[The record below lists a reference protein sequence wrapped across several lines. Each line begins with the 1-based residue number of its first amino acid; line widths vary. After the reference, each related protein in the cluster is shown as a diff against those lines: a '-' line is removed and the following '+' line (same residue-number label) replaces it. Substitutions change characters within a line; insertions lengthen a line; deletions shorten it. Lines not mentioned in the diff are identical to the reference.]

1 MTMVR
6 PFSDAPSRRGLAL
19 GKRLLAIVMMLG
31 TSASL
36 SAQTSSQHWLH
47 ASGMPPGA
55 IGAQRLLRGG
65 PLSGFNPL
73 SSYSQPVE
81 LTGPKGVTLSSN
93 NGAGY
98 AMSSSGPHSGRLL
111 VGLQVGNVY
120 RFQAVGVPGFPGV
133 QVYPSVE
140 LIDRLYPP
148 PGKAT
153 EFPVTIELTM
163 DDLRLAAE
171 GAFITKVVYVE
182 DPQTALPIEEKK
194 GQQRFDARGGD
205 DPLVLAGEL
214 GRPIAIV
221 RIGSRDY
228 ARQQFASPVEL
239 AEKGDWLRPGDR
251 TEVSESVAVRCLSP
265 FSADHSIKQ
274 VNAIGPSIK
283 GDRH

>member
-19 GKRLLAIVMMLG
+19 GKRMMAIMMMCG
-31 TSASL
+31 VSSSL
-36 SAQTSSQHWLH
+36 SAQTSSPHWLH
-47 ASGMPPGA
+47 AGVMPPGA

-65 PLSGFNPL
+65 PLSGFIPL
-73 SSYSQPVE
+73 SGYGQPVE
-81 LTGPKGVTLSSN
+81 LTAPEGITLSSSR
-93 NGAGY
+93 GAGY
-98 AMSSSGPHSGRLL
+98 GVSPSEPHSGRLL
-111 VGLQVGNVY
+111 VGLRVGNVY

-153 EFPVTIELTM
+153 EFPVPIELTL

-171 GAFITKVVYVE
+171 GAFITKVIYVE
-182 DPQTALPIEEKK
+182 DPRTALPIEEKN
-194 GQQRFDARGGD
+194 GQQRFDARAGD

-221 RIGSRDY
+221 RIGSRGPAQPNVDQ
-228 ARQQFASPVEL
+228 RFASPIEL
-239 AEKGDWLRPGDR
+239 ASHEED
-251 TEVSESVAVRCLSP
+251 
-265 FSADHSIKQ
+265 
-274 VNAIGPSIK
+274 NAKIAK
-283 GDRH
+283 